1 MDNPVTNAA
10 VSTVADAATNA
21 GTVFNGLDWFVI
33 ALFGLGM
40 IATVW
45 YSMRKKNESGKD
57 YFLSG
62 RDANWL
68 QIGSSIYSSN
78 IGSEHLVGLAGA
90 GFVTGMA
97 MAHWEM
103 HGWLILVLGWAFV
116 PLYDRMKIFTMPE
129 FLELRFSR
137 GSRNVLSLLTM
148 ASLVLTKIAATIYA
162 GDVVI
167 RTLLN
172 VDSVNLLG
180 HNVDIFW
187 VIALGLAFTT
197 GLYTIFG
204 GMRVIMYTAVLQAP
218 VLIFGSVC
226 ILYMGLHVLGH
237 GSLADG
243 WKATL
248 SAAGKNV
255 HLVRSIHDPDW
266 PWLAILPGSAIIG
279 FWYWCTDQYIVQRV
293 LAGKN
298 QQESRRGTIL
308 AAFFKLTPVFI
319 FLVPGMVAFALTQT
333 PGSGFTTGGD
343 AAYTSLV
350 AQGDAAYTSLVA
362 QILPHGLRGMVACG
376 MIVALMA
383 SLGSKFNASATLFT
397 MDFYR
402 EWHPTASGRTEV
414 IVGRIATAAI
424 VFIGICWVLVIKSLH
439 MPLYEYLQNVQGY
452 LSPAIAV
459 LFALGVF
466 WKRATAPA
474 ALWAFVVGMLGGF
487 GRLAADLI
495 IARPINTLKGITDG
509 NLSMLNYLVKGSVNV
524 AAEKTQQIKDQI
536 QEATSQMASALPLV
550 KDQLAIKIQCLQQIL
565 GGTGI
570 TPDQYNEKKTIVEA
584 ALPALKTQLHEQ
596 WGLIFSFQQNI
607 HWLYYCEGLLV
618 VTAALMIIISL
629 LTRAPDPK
637 TVKYTYYGAT
647 PEEKAATRASW
658 NAMDVV
664 LSLIVVAVI
673 VLFYIKFW

>member
-1 MDNPVTNAA
+1 MNEITNSVAAVTNA
-10 VSTVADAATNA
+10 VAATTAAAVNT
-21 GTVFNGLDWFVI
+21 GSVFNNLDWFVI

-40 IATVW
+40 IVTVW
-45 YSMRKKNESGKD
+45 FSMRKKNESGKD

-68 QIGSSIYSSN
+68 QIGSSIFSSN

-90 GFVTGMA
+90 GFITGMA

-103 HGWLILVLGWAFV
+103 HGWIILILGWAFV

-172 VDSVNLLG
+172 VDSVNIFG
-180 HNVDIFW
+180 HQIDIFW
-187 VIALGLAFTT
+187 VIALSLAATT

-237 GSLADG
+237 GSLVDG

-248 SAAGKNV
+248 AAVGDNV
-255 HLVRSIHDPDW
+255 HLIRSNKDPEW
-266 PWLAILPGSAIIG
+266 PWLAILPGSAMIG

-308 AAFFKLTPVFI
+308 AGFFKLTPVFI
-319 FLVPGMVAFALTQT
+319 FLVPGMIAYALTQT
-333 PGSGFTTGGD
+333 PSAGFS
-343 AAYTSLV
+343 TS
-350 AQGDAAYTSLVA
+350 GDAAYTSLVA

-402 EWHPTASGRTEV
+402 EWYPKASGKTEV
-414 IVGRIATAAI
+414 LVGRIATAAI
-424 VFIGICWVLVIKSLH
+424 VFLGICWVLVIKSLH
-439 MPLYEYLQNVQGY
+439 TNLYLYLQNVQGY

-459 LFALGVF
+459 LFIAGVF

-474 ALWAFVVGMLGGF
+474 ALWSFVVGMIGGF
-487 GRLAADLI
+487 ARLAADLVMRNDSETVSKLKQQLYHSAI
-495 IARPINTLKGITDG
+495 TL
-509 NLSMLNYLVKGSVNV
+509 
-524 AAEKTQQIKDQI
+524 
-536 QEATSQMASALPLV
+536 
-550 KDQLAIKIQCLQQIL
+550 
-565 GGTGI
+565 
-570 TPDQYNEKKTIVEA
+570 DQYNAGIAPIRAKF
-584 ALPALKTQLHEQ
+584 
-596 WGLIFSFQQNI
+596 GLLFDFWNVF
-607 HWLYYCEGLLV
+607 WLYYCEWLFLF
-618 VTAALMIIISL
+618 TAALMIIISL
-629 LTRAPDPK
+629 MTKAPDPK
-637 TVKYTYYGAT
+637 TIKYTYYGAT

-664 LSLIVVAVI
+664 LSLIVVGII

>member
-1 MDNPVTNAA
+1 MET
-10 VSTVADAATNA
+10 ATNNLA
-21 GTVFNGLDWFVI
+21 ASSVTGGMNGTVFNGLDLAVI
-33 ALFGLGM
+33 IAFAVGM
-40 IATVW
+40 VLTVW

-68 QIGSSIYSSN
+68 QIGSSIFSSN

-90 GFVTGMA
+90 GFATGMA

-103 HGWLILVLGWAFV
+103 HAYWILILGWAFV
-116 PLYDRMKIFTMPE
+116 PLYDRMKVFTMPE

-172 VDSVNLLG
+172 VNSVNIFG
-180 HNVDIFW
+180 HQIDVFCA
-187 VIALGLAFTT
+187 IALGLAFTT
-197 GLYTIFG
+197 GLYTVFG

-226 ILYMGLHVLGH
+226 ILFMGLRVLGH
-237 GSLADG
+237 GSLVDG
-243 WKATL
+243 WHATL
-248 SAAGKNV
+248 TTVGDNV
-255 HLVRSIHDPDW
+255 HLVRSINDPDW

-308 AAFFKLTPVFI
+308 AGFFKLTPVFI
-319 FLVPGMVAFALTQT
+319 FLVPGMIAFALTKT
-333 PGSGFTTGGD
+333 PGVGFS
-343 AAYTSLV
+343 TS
-350 AQGDAAYTSLVA
+350 GDAAYTSLVA

-402 EWHPTASGRTEV
+402 EWHPTASPKTEV
-414 IVGRIATAAI
+414 IVGRLATAAI
-424 VFIGICWVLVIKSLH
+424 VFIGICWVLVIKNLH
-439 MPLYEYLQNVQGY
+439 MPLYLYLQNVQGY

-459 LFALGVF
+459 LFGLGVF

-474 ALWAFVVGMLGGF
+474 ALWAFVIGMLGGF
-487 GRLAADLI
+487 GRLAADLVMRND
-495 IARPINTLKGITDG
+495 ADAVSKLKGDFYHKVIT
-509 NLSMLNYLVKGSVNV
+509 L
-524 AAEKTQQIKDQI
+524 
-536 QEATSQMASALPLV
+536 
-550 KDQLAIKIQCLQQIL
+550 
-565 GGTGI
+565 
-570 TPDQYNEKKTIVEA
+570 DQYNAGIAPIKAAHNTIMFDF
-584 ALPALKTQLHEQ
+584 
-596 WGLIFSFQQNI
+596 WNI
-607 HWLYYCEGLLV
+607 HWLYYCEGLFVL
-618 VTAALMIIISL
+618 TAALMVIISL
-629 LTRAPDPK
+629 MTKAPDPK
-637 TVKYTYYGAT
+637 TIKYTWYGAT

-664 LSLIVVAVI
+664 LSLIVVGCV

>member
-1 MDNPVTNAA
+1 MNEITN
-10 VSTVADAATNA
+10 SVADATNA
-21 GTVFNGLDWFVI
+21 LAMTAVAGGLNGTVFNGLDVAVI
-33 ALFGLGM
+33 ILFAVGM
-40 IATVW
+40 LITVW
-45 YSMRKKNESGKD
+45 FSMRKKNESGKD

-68 QIGSSIYSSN
+68 QIGSSIFSSN

-90 GFVTGMA
+90 GFATGMA

-103 HGWLILVLGWAFV
+103 HAYWILILGWAFV
-116 PLYDRMKIFTMPE
+116 PLYDRMKVFTMPE

-172 VDSVNLLG
+172 VDHINVFG
-180 HNVDIFW
+180 HQIDVFW
-187 VIALGLAFTT
+187 AIALGLAFTT

-226 ILYMGLHVLGH
+226 ILYMGLRVLGH
-237 GSLADG
+237 GSIIDG
-243 WKATL
+243 WHATL
-248 SAAGKNV
+248 STVGNNV
-255 HLVRSIHDPDW
+255 HLIRSVHDPVW
-266 PWLAILPGSAIIG
+266 AWTAVLPASAIIG

-308 AAFFKLTPVFI
+308 AGFFKLTPVFI
-319 FLVPGMVAFALTQT
+319 FLVPGMIAFALTKT
-333 PGSGFTTGGD
+333 PGVGFSTN
-343 AAYTSLV
+343 
-350 AQGDAAYTSLVA
+350 GDAAYTSLVA

-402 EWHPTASGRTEV
+402 EWYPNASGRAEV
-414 IVGRIATAAI
+414 VVGRLATAAI
-424 VFIGICWVLVIKSLH
+424 VFLGICWVLVIKSLH
-439 MPLYEYLQNVQGY
+439 SNLYVYLQSVQGY

-459 LFALGVF
+459 LFVMGVF

-474 ALWAFVVGMLGGF
+474 AFWSFTFGVAAGF
-487 GRLAADLI
+487 ARLAVDIYMRSYETVVTGAKNDLYHQVITLSQYKAI
-495 IARPINTLKGITDG
+495 IAPI
-509 NLSMLNYLVKGSVNV
+509 
-524 AAEKTQQIKDQI
+524 QQK
-536 QEATSQMASALPLV
+536 
-550 KDQLAIKIQCLQQIL
+550 
-565 GGTGI
+565 
-570 TPDQYNEKKTIVEA
+570 Y
-584 ALPALKTQLHEQ
+584 
-596 WGLIFSFQQNI
+596 GLIYDLWTIN
-607 HWLYYCEGLLV
+607 WLYYCQILFVL
-618 VTAALMIIISL
+618 TAALMIVISL
-629 LTRAPDPK
+629 LTKAPDPK
-637 TVKYTYYGAT
+637 TVKFTWYGAT
-647 PEEKAATRASW
+647 AAEKAATRASW
-658 NAMDVV
+658 SSLDVI
-664 LSLIVVAVI
+664 LSLIVIACVI
-673 VLFYIKFW
+673 LFYIKFW

>member
-1 MDNPVTNAA
+1 MDNSTTNAVVNTLTNAA
-10 VSTVADAATNA
+10 AAATA
-21 GTVFNGLDWFVI
+21 GPSAVLNNLDWFVI

-45 YSMRKKNESGKD
+45 YSMLKKNESGKD

-68 QIGSSIYSSN
+68 QIGSSIFSSN

-103 HGWLILVLGWAFV
+103 HGWLILVLGWVFV
-116 PLYDRMKIFTMPE
+116 PLYDRMKVFTMPE

-162 GDVVI
+162 GDVVV

-172 VDSVNLLG
+172 VDTVSLFG
-180 HNVDIFW
+180 HKVDVFW
-187 VIALGLAFTT
+187 AIALGLALTT

-237 GSLADG
+237 GSLVEG

-248 SAAGKNV
+248 TAVGNNV
-255 HLVRSIHDPDW
+255 HLVRSAKDPEW
-266 PWLAILPGSAIIG
+266 PWPAILPGSAIIG

-298 QQESRRGTIL
+298 QQESRRGCIL
-308 AAFFKLTPVFI
+308 AGFFKLTPVFI
-319 FLVPGMVAFALTQT
+319 FLVPGMIAFALTKT
-333 PGSGFTTGGD
+333 AGSGFTTN
-343 AAYTSLV
+343 
-350 AQGDAAYTSLVA
+350 GDAAYTSLVA

-414 IVGRIATAAI
+414 IVGRIATGAI
-424 VFIGICWVLVIKSLH
+424 VFLGICWVLVIKSLH
-439 MPLYEYLQNVQGY
+439 TNLYLYLQNVQGY

-459 LFALGVF
+459 LFGLGVF

-474 ALWAFVVGMLGGF
+474 ALWSFVVGMVGGF
-487 GRLAADLI
+487 ARLAADI
-495 IARPINTLKGITDG
+495 IMRNDAETVTGLKQQLYHGTISLDQFNAGIAP
-509 NLSMLNYLVKGSVNV
+509 LR
-524 AAEKTQQIKDQI
+524 EKF
-536 QEATSQMASALPLV
+536 
-550 KDQLAIKIQCLQQIL
+550 
-565 GGTGI
+565 
-570 TPDQYNEKKTIVEA
+570 
-584 ALPALKTQLHEQ
+584 
-596 WGLIFSFQQNI
+596 GLLFDFWNI
-607 HWLYYCEGLLV
+607 HWLYYCEALLV
-618 VTAALMIIISL
+618 ITATLMIGISL
-629 LTRAPDPK
+629 MTRAPDPK
-637 TVKYTYYGAT
+637 TIKYTWYGAT

-664 LSLIVVAVI
+664 LSLIVVAAI
-673 VLFYIKFW
+673 VTFYIKFW

>member
-1 MDNPVTNAA
+1 MNQITNS
-10 VSTVADAATNA
+10 VDVATNA
-21 GTVFNGLDWFVI
+21 LATAAVAGGMNGTVFNGLDLVVI
-33 ALFGLGM
+33 IAFAIGM
-40 IATVW
+40 IITVW
-45 YSMRKKNESGKD
+45 FSMRKKNESGKD

-68 QIGSSIYSSN
+68 QIGSSIFSSN

-103 HGWLILVLGWAFV
+103 HGWWIIILGWAFV
-116 PLYDRMKIFTMPE
+116 PLYDRMKVFTMPE

-172 VDSVNLLG
+172 VDHIDLFG
-180 HNVDIFW
+180 HQIDVFW
-187 VIALGLAFTT
+187 AIALGLAFTT

-237 GSLADG
+237 GSLVDG
-243 WKATL
+243 WHATL
-248 SAAGKNV
+248 ASVGSNV
-255 HLVRSIHDPDW
+255 HLIRSIHDPEW

-308 AAFFKLTPVFI
+308 AGFFKLTPVFI
-319 FLVPGMVAFALTQT
+319 FLVPGMIAFALTKT
-333 PGSGFTTGGD
+333 PGVGFS
-343 AAYTSLV
+343 TS
-350 AQGDAAYTSLVA
+350 GDAAYTSLVA

-402 EWHPTASGRTEV
+402 EWYPNASGKTEV
-414 IVGRIATAAI
+414 FVGRVATAVI
-424 VFIGICWVLVIKSLH
+424 VFIGICWVLVIKNLH
-439 MPLYEYLQNVQGY
+439 MPLYLYLQNVQGY

-459 LFALGVF
+459 LFGLGVF

-474 ALWAFVVGMLGGF
+474 AVWAFVVGMVAGF
-487 GRLAADLI
+487 GRLALDLI
-495 IARPINTLKGITDG
+495 FRGDADGVAKLKQDLFHGVITQ
-509 NLSMLNYLVKGSVNV
+509 
-524 AAEKTQQIKDQI
+524 TQYD
-536 QEATSQMASALPLV
+536 
-550 KDQLAIKIQCLQQIL
+550 
-565 GGTGI
+565 
-570 TPDQYNEKKTIVEA
+570 A
-584 ALPALKTQLHEQ
+584 ALAPIKATHNVVLFNL
-596 WGLIFSFQQNI
+596 WNI
-607 HWLYYCEGLLV
+607 HWLYYCEGLFVL
-618 VTAALMIIISL
+618 TAALMIIISL
-629 LTRAPDPK
+629 LTKAPDPK
-637 TVKYTYYGAT
+637 TIKYTWYGAT

-658 NAMDVV
+658 GPMDVV
-664 LSLIVVAVI
+664 LSLIVVGCVI
-673 VLFYIKFW
+673 LFYIKFW

>member
-1 MDNPVTNAA
+1 MNEVTNNVVAA
-10 VSTVADAATNA
+10 LPAINTGS
-21 GTVFNGLDWFVI
+21 VFNELDWAVI
-33 ALFGLGM
+33 ALFIIGM
-40 IATVW
+40 FAVVLF
-45 YSMRKKNESGKD
+45 SMRKKNESGKD

-68 QIGSSIYSSN
+68 QIGSSIFSSN

-90 GFVTGMA
+90 GFATGMA

-103 HGWLILVLGWAFV
+103 HAYWILILGWAFV
-116 PLYDRMKIFTMPE
+116 PLYDRMKVFTMPE

-172 VDSVNLLG
+172 VDHVDIFGSRI
-180 HNVDIFW
+180 DIFW

-218 VLIFGSVC
+218 VLIFGSLC
-226 ILYMGLHVLGH
+226 ILYMGLRVLGH
-237 GSLADG
+237 GSLLDG
-243 WKATL
+243 WHATL
-248 SAAGKNV
+248 AKVGDNI
-255 HLVRSIHDPDW
+255 HLIRSNNDPDW

-293 LAGKN
+293 LAGRN

-308 AAFFKLTPVFI
+308 AGFFKLTPVFI
-319 FLVPGMVAFALTQT
+319 FLVPGMIAFALTQT
-333 PGSGFTTGGD
+333 PDAKFSTNGD
-343 AAYTSLV
+343 AAYTSM
-350 AQGDAAYTSLVA
+350 VA

-402 EWHPTASGRTEV
+402 EWYPNASPKNEV
-414 IVGRIATAAI
+414 VVGRIATAVI
-424 VFIGICWVLVIKSLH
+424 VFIGICWVLVIKSMK
-439 MPLYEYLQNVQGY
+439 MPLYVYLQNVQGY

-459 LFALGVF
+459 LFAMGVF

-474 ALWAFVVGMLGGF
+474 ALWAFVIGMLGGF
-487 GRLAADLI
+487 ARLAADLVMRVDADAVSKLKVDHYHGVI
-495 IARPINTLKGITDG
+495 TQAQYESGIAAIR
-509 NLSMLNYLVKGSVNV
+509 
-524 AAEKTQQIKDQI
+524 
-536 QEATSQMASALPLV
+536 ATH
-550 KDQLAIKIQCLQQIL
+550 
-565 GGTGI
+565 
-570 TPDQYNEKKTIVEA
+570 N
-584 ALPALKTQLHEQ
+584 
-596 WGLIFSFQQNI
+596 GLLFDFWNI
-607 HWLYYCEGLLV
+607 HWLYYCEGLFVL
-618 VTAALMIIISL
+618 TAVLMVLISL
-629 LTRAPDPK
+629 VTKAPDPK
-637 TVKYTYYGAT
+637 TIRYTWYGAT

-658 NAMDVV
+658 NTTDVV
-664 LSLIVVAVI
+664 LSLIVVACV
-673 VLFYIKFW
+673 VLFYIEFF

>member
-1 MDNPVTNAA
+1 MFMET
-10 VSTVADAATNA
+10 
-21 GTVFNGLDWFVI
+21 FHWLDWTVI
-33 ALFGLGM
+33 GLFMVSLVGT
-40 IATVW
+40 IVW
-45 YSMRKKNESGKD
+45 AVRKREANASD

-62 RDANWL
+62 REAGWVR
-68 QIGSSIYSSN
+68 IGASIFSSN

-90 GFVTGMA
+90 GFATGMA

-103 HGWLILVLGWAFV
+103 HGWIILVLGWVFV

-172 VDSVNLLG
+172 IDSVNIFG
-180 HNVDIFW
+180 HQVDVFW
-187 VIALGLAFTT
+187 AIALGLAFTT

-237 GSLADG
+237 GSLVDG
-243 WKATL
+243 WHATL
-248 SAAGKNV
+248 AAVGANV
-255 HLVRSIHDPDW
+255 HLVRSIKDPDY
-266 PWLAILPGSAIIG
+266 PWLAVLPASAIIG

-308 AAFFKLTPVFI
+308 AGFFKLTPVFI
-319 FLVPGMVAFALTQT
+319 FLVPGMIAFALTQT
-333 PGSGFTTGGD
+333 PSAGF
-343 AAYTSLV
+343 ATS
-350 AQGDAAYTSLVA
+350 GDAAYTSLVA

-402 EWHPTASGRTEV
+402 EWYPNASGRTEV
-414 IVGRIATAAI
+414 IVGRIATAVI
-424 VFIGICWVLVIKSLH
+424 VFVGICWVLVIKALH
-439 MPLYEYLQNVQGY
+439 SNLYNYLQNVQGY

-459 LFALGVF
+459 LFAAGVF

-474 ALWAFVVGMLGGF
+474 ALWSFVVGMLGGF
-487 GRLAADLI
+487 AKLAADLVMRNDSEGVI
-495 IARPINTLKGITDG
+495 KLKEQLYHGTINL
-509 NLSMLNYLVKGSVNV
+509 
-524 AAEKTQQIKDQI
+524 
-536 QEATSQMASALPLV
+536 
-550 KDQLAIKIQCLQQIL
+550 
-565 GGTGI
+565 
-570 TPDQYNEKKTIVEA
+570 DQYNA
-584 ALPALKTQLHEQ
+584 AIAPIKAKF
-596 WGLIFSFQQNI
+596 GLLFDFWNI
-607 HWLYYCEGLLV
+607 HQWYYCEGLFV
-618 VTAALMIIISL
+618 VTAALMIIISIM
-629 LTRAPDPK
+629 TKAPDPK
-637 TVKYTYYGAT
+637 TIKYTWYGAT

-658 NAMDVV
+658 NGMDVV
-664 LSLIVVAVI
+664 LSLIVVGAI
-673 VLFYIKFW
+673 VTFYIKFW

>member
-1 MDNPVTNAA
+1 MNET
-10 VSTVADAATNA
+10 ATNIMMA
-21 GTVFNGLDWFVI
+21 STNSVANLAASAVAGGMNGTVFNGLDVAVI
-33 ALFGLGM
+33 ILFAVGM
-40 IATVW
+40 LVTVW
-45 YSMRKKNESGKD
+45 FSMRKKNESGKD

-68 QIGSSIYSSN
+68 QIGSSIFSSN

-90 GFVTGMA
+90 GFLTGMA

-103 HGWLILVLGWAFV
+103 HAYWIIILGWAFV
-116 PLYDRMKIFTMPE
+116 PIYDRMKVFTMPE

-172 VDSVNLLG
+172 VDHVNLFG
-180 HNVDIFW
+180 RQIDVFW
-187 VIALGLAFTT
+187 VIALALAATT

-226 ILYMGLHVLGH
+226 ILYTGLHVLGH
-237 GSLADG
+237 GSLIDG
-243 WKATL
+243 WQATL
-248 SAAGKNV
+248 TTVGNNV
-255 HLVRSIHDPDW
+255 HLIRSVHDPVW
-266 PWLAILPGSAIIG
+266 SWTAVLPASAIIG

-308 AAFFKLTPVFI
+308 AGFFKLTPVFI
-319 FLVPGMVAFALTQT
+319 FLVPGMIAFALTKT
-333 PGSGFTTGGD
+333 PGVGFSTN
-343 AAYTSLV
+343 
-350 AQGDAAYTSLVA
+350 GDAAYTSLVA

-383 SLGSKFNASATLFT
+383 SLGSKFNAAATLFT

-402 EWHPTASGRTEV
+402 EWYPNASGKTEV
-414 IVGRIATAAI
+414 FVGRLATAAI
-424 VFIGICWVLVIKSLH
+424 VFLGICWVLVIKSLH
-439 MPLYEYLQNVQGY
+439 SNLYVYLQSVQGY

-459 LFALGVF
+459 LFVMGVF

-474 ALWAFVVGMLGGF
+474 ALWSFSIGVVGGF
-487 GRLAADLI
+487 ARLAADIYMRSYEKIVGDAKDNLYHQVI
-495 IARPINTLKGITDG
+495 TL
-509 NLSMLNYLVKGSVNV
+509 
-524 AAEKTQQIKDQI
+524 
-536 QEATSQMASALPLV
+536 
-550 KDQLAIKIQCLQQIL
+550 
-565 GGTGI
+565 
-570 TPDQYNEKKTIVEA
+570 DQYKAVIAPIQQKY
-584 ALPALKTQLHEQ
+584 
-596 WGLIFSFQQNI
+596 GLIYDLWTIN
-607 HWLYYCEGLLV
+607 WLYYCQILFVL
-618 VTAALMIIISL
+618 TAVLMVIISL
-629 LTRAPDPK
+629 MTKAPDPK
-637 TVKYTYYGAT
+637 TIKFTWYGAT

-658 NAMDVV
+658 SAMDVV
-664 LSLIVVAVI
+664 LSLIVVGCV

>member
-1 MDNPVTNAA
+1 MNEITNS
-10 VSTVADAATNA
+10 VEVATNNLAATSVVGGMN
-21 GTVFNGLDWFVI
+21 GTVFNGLDLAVI
-33 ALFGLGM
+33 IAFAIGM
-40 IATVW
+40 ILTVW

-68 QIGSSIYSSN
+68 QIGSSIFSSN

-90 GFVTGMA
+90 GFVSGMA

-103 HGWLILVLGWAFV
+103 HAYWILILGWAFV

-172 VDSVNLLG
+172 VDHVILFG
-180 HNVDIFW
+180 HQIDIFW
-187 VIALGLAFTT
+187 VIALSLAATT

-226 ILYMGLHVLGH
+226 ILFMGLHVLGH
-237 GSLADG
+237 GSLVAG
-243 WKATL
+243 WHATL
-248 SAAGKNV
+248 TAVGDNV
-255 HLVRSIHDPDW
+255 HLMRSNKDPDY
-266 PWLAILPGSAIIG
+266 PWLAVLPASAIIG

-308 AAFFKLTPVFI
+308 AGFFKLTPVFI
-319 FLVPGMVAFALTQT
+319 FLVPGMIAFALTQT
-333 PGSGFTTGGD
+333 PSAGFS
-343 AAYTSLV
+343 TS
-350 AQGDAAYTSLVA
+350 GDAAYTSLVA

-402 EWHPTASGRTEV
+402 EWYPNASGKTEV

-424 VFIGICWVLVIKSLH
+424 VFVGICWVLVIKSLH
-439 MPLYEYLQNVQGY
+439 TNLYLYLQNVQGY

-459 LFALGVF
+459 LFVGGVF

-474 ALWAFVVGMLGGF
+474 ALWSFVVGMLGGF
-487 GRLAADLI
+487 AKLAADLVMRNDSDMVTKLKEDVYHGTI
-495 IARPINTLKGITDG
+495 TL
-509 NLSMLNYLVKGSVNV
+509 
-524 AAEKTQQIKDQI
+524 
-536 QEATSQMASALPLV
+536 
-550 KDQLAIKIQCLQQIL
+550 
-565 GGTGI
+565 
-570 TPDQYNEKKTIVEA
+570 DQYNTAIAPVKAKF
-584 ALPALKTQLHEQ
+584 
-596 WGLIFSFQQNI
+596 GLIFDFWNI
-607 HWLYYCEGLLV
+607 HQWYYCEALFV
-618 VTAALMIIISL
+618 ITAVLMVIISF
-629 LTRAPDPK
+629 LTKTPDPK
-637 TVKYTYYGAT
+637 TIKYTWFGAT
-647 PEEKAATRASW
+647 AEEKAATRASW
-658 NAMDVV
+658 NAWDVI
-664 LSLIVVAVI
+664 LSLIVVGFI